1 MALHLRAAGRV
12 DSRLAS
18 GVESR
23 RLAGFLLAAGSISL
37 VVGAAILF
45 TSLAPMF
52 MGGSNSA
59 IVTAPNVSP
68 PMQSGDFATVVAPA
82 TPSAKTTPSPSP
94 ARVPSNGPIDGVMFE
109 ISVPAIGYRAMV
121 RNGVGSN
128 VLDLGPGHYAGTPW
142 PGQPGNVGVAG
153 HNTYWLS
160 FNRLRVG
167 DRVEIRTQ
175 HGLYVYEI
183 NGSRIVDP
191 NDRTVLSATSDH
203 RLTLTTCYPLWAG
216 AFATKRLIFTARE
229 IGGVASP

>member
-23 RLAGFLLAAGSISL
+23 RLAGFLLAAGSIAL

-45 TSLAPMF
+45 TSFAPMF
-52 MGGSNSA
+52 MGGSDSA
-59 IVTAPNVSP
+59 TVTARNVSP
-68 PMQSGDFATVVAPA
+68 PMQSGNFATVVAPA
-82 TPSAKTTPSPSP
+82 TPSAETTPSPSP
-94 ARVPSNGPIDGVMFE
+94 ALAPSSGPIDGVTFE
-109 ISVPAIGYRAMV
+109 MRVPAIGYRAMV

-128 VLDLGPGHYAGTPW
+128 VLDFGPGHYAGTPW

-183 NGSRIVDP
+183 NGSSVVDP

-216 AFATKRLIFTARE
+216 VFATKRLIFTARE
-229 IGGVASP
+229 MGGVA

>member
-52 MGGSNSA
+52 MGGSDSA

-94 ARVPSNGPIDGVMFE
+94 ARAPSNGPIDGVMFE

-183 NGSRIVDP
+183 NGSRVVDP